1 MDIAAACAVRYNAYI
16 YGVSSVQKFIVDNV
30 FHNVSRVVLT
40 VIQPCITQTNVRV
53 IIFVRILKICFPF
66 DVISL
71 CHSHLR
77 KDNPYAP
84 GLAEGQHVSAGD
96 VLGTIIDAL
105 RGEPVET
112 VTASESGLVFSQR
125 RYAAVYPGTL
135 IARLC
140 RKERA

>member
-1 MDIAAACAVRYNAYI
+1 MEALGWNQYGGWRIGIRSDDRLRYYYYA
-16 YGVSSVQKFIVDNV
+16 
-30 FHNVSRVVLT
+30 
-40 VIQPCITQTNVRV
+40 
-53 IIFVRILKICFPF
+53 
-66 DVISL
+66 
-71 CHSHLR
+71 HLR

-96 VLGTIIDAL
+96 VLGTIINAL
-105 RGEPVET
+105 SGEPVET